1 MFNVKVEKLD
11 KQGNQIG
18 VRVGG
23 HRYFFSYG
31 RCIVWVD
38 DSGQVHLS
46 EQYWD
51 YSRTTSKYRNKFLC
65 ESSQETEQKVKS
77 GQYVLLDFT

>member
-51 YSRTTSKYRNKFLC
+51 YSRTTSKYRNQFLC
-65 ESSQETEQKVKS
+65 ESTQEIQSKINS
-77 GQYVLLDFT
+77 GRYVLADLS